1 MGMEVLPG
9 IAVIL
14 DTTSRRKACLPVLEL
29 EHGRVEFI
37 PVNRYFC
44 FLFFVTKKTTQAWYF
59 LVFFNDLFFISAI
72 NCYIFL
78 QIACGSPFLPANS
91 KAEISL
97 KDGVFTSKL
106 ICKPGYK
113 LQGQQYSSCLSNR
126 AWENN
131 M

>member
-1 MGMEVLPG
+1 M
-9 IAVIL
+9 
-14 DTTSRRKACLPVLEL
+14 TSFSLVQL
-29 EHGRVEFI
+29 I
-37 PVNRYFC
+37 
-44 FLFFVTKKTTQAWYF
+44 VTF
-59 LVFFNDLFFISAI
+59 
-72 NCYIFL
+72 FL

-131 M
+131 MQVFEMISSKNKI